1 MAKSADRY
9 FGLDTEKI
17 IEKGFDPRHAL
28 ESESI
33 FSLSNE
39 HMGVRGY
46 FEEGGSL
53 ATLRGSYLGG
63 VYEAQPHRP
72 ESEYR
77 GFVKRAHYMVTSA
90 DALATRLAIGGE
102 TLDLALCSFTDYV
115 RVLDLFTGL
124 LTRRFLWQTQH
135 HGRVEVRFERLL
147 SMTRPELLA
156 QRITLCALD
165 ADAPAKLALSI
176 DGNIAHQ
183 STGQCLWKD
192 VPLRERNAADQLSL
206 RTESTEMT
214 ALYTLRTACE
224 GLREH
229 ARGYRTLGE
238 SYTLTLPRG
247 REVAAERVVAV
258 QVARRN
264 EPIPPVPETAD
275 FSTLLAENREH
286 WRAFWQSCDVEIKG
300 DPENQQGVRYCLF
313 QLHSTYRGLNPY
325 DNIGAKGLT
334 GESYNG
340 HAFWDTETYCLPFY
354 LLTDPDAARSLLLY
368 RYQTLPQAKARA
380 RELDLPG
387 ACYPVATLDGTEA
400 CTLWQHSSLQMQPA
414 TSVAYAIQV
423 YAETTGDTA
432 FLHREGAEM
441 LTEIARYVLSRG
453 DWNEDG
459 FGFYGV
465 MGPDEFHMMVNNDFY
480 TNYMGK
486 KTLLYA
492 ADTVAALSSEE
503 LGRLVNQTGLGTD
516 EPALW
521 RRAAQAMVFMQ
532 RTDGVFEQH
541 DGYFRM
547 PHIDVLTI
555 PQEEFPLYDH
565 WSYDRI
571 YRTDM
576 LKQPDVLMAMYLH
589 PDDFTARV
597 KAANYAYYEPR
608 CIHES
613 SLSPSVHAIVAADLG
628 RQEDALRFFGF
639 ATRLDLDNYNRNT
652 REGLHLS
659 SVAAAWVTIVEGFGC
674 VRFGGGKV
682 SLAPWLP
689 EGWKGYK
696 FSIRVRKSRLTVEV
710 GAEGVTL
717 ACEGEPLAVCAYGE
731 ELVADVRVRRV
742 ERKLTFPPH
751 AE

>member
-17 IEKGFDPRHAL
+17 IEKGFDPAHVL

-53 ATLRGSYLGG
+53 ASLRGSYLGG

-77 GFVKRAHYMVTSA
+77 GFVKRTHYMVTSA
-90 DALATRLAIGGE
+90 DTLATKLLVGGE
-102 TLDLALCSFTDYV
+102 TLDLATCAFTDYV

-124 LTRRFLWQTQH
+124 LSRRFVWQSKAY
-135 HGRVEVRFERLL
+135 GRVEVCFERVLG
-147 SMTRPELLA
+147 MKHPELLA

-165 ADAPAKLALSI
+165 MDVPAKLALSI
-176 DGNIAHQ
+176 NGNIMHQ
-183 STGQCLWKD
+183 NTGKCLWND
-192 VPLRERNAADQLSL
+192 VPLRERNTPDQLIL
-206 RTESTEMT
+206 CTGSTEMT
-214 ALYTLRTACE
+214 ALYTLRTACPGE
-224 GLREH
+224 QEH
-229 ARGYRTLGE
+229 TRGYRTLGE
-238 SYTLTLPRG
+238 SYAFTLLRG
-247 REVAAERVVAV
+247 VETVAERVVAV
-258 QVARRN
+258 QVARAG
-264 EPIPPVPETAD
+264 EPIPPMPEMAS
-275 FSTLLAENREH
+275 FASLLLENREH
-286 WRAFWQSCDVEIKG
+286 WRAFWQNCDVEIAG
-300 DPENQQGVRYCLF
+300 DTENQQGVRYCLF

-368 RYQTLPQAKARA
+368 RYQTLPQARARA
-380 RELDLPG
+380 AELDLQG

-414 TSVAYAIQV
+414 TSVAYAIQM
-423 YAETTGDTA
+423 YGEMTGDTA

-441 LTEIARYVLSRG
+441 LIEIARYVLSRG
-453 DWNEDG
+453 GWNEES

-465 MGPDEFHMMVNNDFY
+465 MGPDEFHMMVNNDYY
-480 TNYMGK
+480 TNFMGQK
-486 KTLLYA
+486 SLRYA
-492 ADTVAALSSEE
+492 ADTLASLSAEE
-503 LGRLVNQTGLGTD
+503 LELLAAKTGLRPE
-516 EPALW
+516 EPAQW
-521 RRAAQAMVFMQ
+521 RRAAEAMVFT
-532 RTDGVFEQH
+532 RRADGVLEQH

-547 PHIDVLTI
+547 PHTDVQAI
-555 PQEEFPLYDH
+555 PSEEFPLYDH

-576 LKQPDVLMAMYLH
+576 LKQPDVLMAMFLY
-589 PDDFTARV
+589 PDDFAPEE

-613 SLSPSVHAIVAADLG
+613 SLSPSVHAIIAAELN
-628 RQEDALRFFGF
+628 RQEEALRFFGF

-659 SVAAAWVTIVEGFGC
+659 SVAAAWVTIVEGFGG
-674 VRFGGGKV
+674 VRFGGGRV
-682 SLAPWLP
+682 SLSPWLP
-689 EGWKGYK
+689 AGWTGMK
-696 FSIRVRKSRLTVEV
+696 FTLRVRESLLRVAV
-710 GAEGVTL
+710 DAQVVTL
-717 ACEGEPLAVCAYGE
+717 ACEGKPIAVKVYGKA
-731 ELVADVRVRRV
+731 LVVEGTEQRV
-742 ERKLTFPPH
+742 ERK
-751 AE
+751 